1 MSVIT
6 VQFQASLCRAQRHTT
21 LQHRA
26 TDIQTAY
33 RGLTDSNIVDCSPN
47 LQASNMKTKFR
58 SLRNIQHIKTKSLYK
73 NLFCLRG
80 TIQTW
85 TMAFLRFLILTI
97 FLRTFFVMSWYKS
110 SKFSGSQV
118 PFINSSES
126 PEKNCD

>member
-26 TDIQTAY
+26 THIQTAY
-33 RGLTDSNIVDCSPN
+33 RGLTDFNIVDSSPN